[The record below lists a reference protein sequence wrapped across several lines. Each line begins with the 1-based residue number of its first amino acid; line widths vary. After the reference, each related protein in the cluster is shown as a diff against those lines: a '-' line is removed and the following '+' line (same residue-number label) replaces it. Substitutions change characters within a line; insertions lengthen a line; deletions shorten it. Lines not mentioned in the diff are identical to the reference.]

1 MDLAKNA
8 LSLSLYTLGGR
19 WPSPKPFVEPIAHTS
34 WNRSKP
40 SVEDG
45 PVLNPS

>member
-19 WPSPKPFVEPIAHTS
+19 WPSPKPFVDSDGSS
-34 WNRSKP
+34 WNKSKP
-40 SVEDG
+40 LVEHD
-45 PVLNPS
+45 PVQNLS